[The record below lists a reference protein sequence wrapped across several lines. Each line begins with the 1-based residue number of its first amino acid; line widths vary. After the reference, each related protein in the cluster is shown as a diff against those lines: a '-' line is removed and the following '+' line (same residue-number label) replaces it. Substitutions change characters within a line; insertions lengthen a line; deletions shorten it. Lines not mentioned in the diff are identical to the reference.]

1 MEPAA
6 NAGLIAAVGIEKCAL
21 SFDRLFSYSVPEALA
36 GTVEPGVRVLAP
48 FGAGNAKRQG
58 FVFSVRPAGEED
70 DLPSLKSLF
79 SVVDAEPLLNAELLA
94 VAEFIH
100 ERYFCAWFD
109 SARALVPGG
118 ICAGTE
124 KVYSVA
130 GPLPEDRLSALSP
143 AEREIVDYLS
153 GRGTAVRRTFLK
165 KKFSLSPDDPLL
177 IRLTRRGF
185 LKEDADVFA
194 GVGELSVARVALTG
208 PYEPEA
214 FTERQNEVLSLLA
227 ELGPLSAAEL
237 RYYTGVSPSVVQTL
251 LKKGVCRMEEETVV
265 RAPKIEYGGAPFVKP
280 QLSEEQN
287 AAFCFLWDAYRRG
300 EKKTA
305 LLFGVTGSGKTN
317 VYLELIDRVLED
329 GKNVVVLVPEIALTP
344 QTFSLFRA
352 RYGESIAVLHS
363 GLSPGERRDEW
374 QRIRDGKVRVVIGTR
389 SAVFAPLGNIGLII
403 VDEEQEHTYKS
414 ESAPRY
420 NAKEVARFRCG
431 YHGGL
436 LVLASAT
443 PLVEDYAK
451 ALNGNYL
458 LTELTKRYGDACLPQ
473 VMTVDMTN
481 RTLLD
486 SYLSLSRPLVEEI
499 GKNLA
504 AGEQTILL
512 VNRRGYNTFVVC
524 AECKKVLSCPR
535 CSISL
540 TYHAANTR
548 LMCHYCGYSIP
559 YRDTCPD
566 CGARNIRYAGT
577 GTQRIEQEL
586 TLHFPAAR
594 VLRMD
599 ADTTAAKNAHDR
611 MLTAFG
617 NGEYD
622 ILLGTQ
628 MVAKGLDF
636 PGVTLVG
643 ITSADRELY
652 NDDFRCTER
661 TFDLITQVVGRA
673 GRGDRKGRAVIQTV
687 TPDNDVIATASQQDY
702 KKYYA
707 TEILIRKAMI
717 YPPFCDLCVIGFSGE
732 EKQKVADCAAAFLE
746 DFKRRNAGD
755 YPDVK
760 TVVLG
765 PLAPKVSKVNDRYRQ
780 RVIIK
785 TKNTAR
791 FRRFVR
797 EAMDR
802 IFADKKYKTVTV
814 FADINPE
821 NMN

>member
-1 MEPAA
+1 MEPA
-6 NAGLIAAVGIEKCAL
+6 NAGLIAAVGVEKCAL
-21 SFDRLFSYSVPEALA
+21 SFDRLFSYAVPEALTDA
-36 GTVEPGVRVLAP
+36 VEAGVRVLVP

-70 DLPSLKSLF
+70 DLPSLKSVV
-79 SVVDAEPLLNAELLA
+79 SVIDAEPLLNAELLS

-100 ERYFCAWFD
+100 ERCFCSWFE
-109 SARALVPGG
+109 AAKAPVPGG

-124 KVYSVA
+124 KVYAAAENVPA
-130 GPLPEDRLSALSP
+130 ARLAALSP
-143 AEREIVDYLS
+143 ADRAIVDYLTH
-153 GRGTAVRRTFLK
+153 RGTAVRRSFLK
-165 KKFSLSPDDPLL
+165 KKFALSPEDPAL

-185 LKEDADVFA
+185 LTEDADVFA
-194 GVGELSVARVALTG
+194 GVGELSVSRVALAG
-208 PYEPEA
+208 PYEAEA
-214 FTERQNEVLSLLA
+214 FTERQNDVLSLLS
-227 ELGPLSAAEL
+227 ELGPLTAAEL
-237 RYYTGVSPSVVQTL
+237 RYYTGVSASVIQTL
-251 LKKGVCRMEEETVV
+251 LKKGVCRVEEETVQ
-265 RAPKIEYGGAPFVKP
+265 RTPRIGYDSGPFRKP
-280 QLSEEQN
+280 VLSEEQT
-287 AAFCFLWDAYRRG
+287 AAFNVLWEAYRRG

-329 GKNVVVLVPEIALTP
+329 GRNVIVLVPEIALTP

-352 RYGESIAVLHS
+352 RYGERIAVLHS

-374 QRIRDGKVRVVIGTR
+374 KRIRQGRARVVIGTR
-389 SAVFAPLGNIGLII
+389 SAVFAPLGNLGLVI

-443 PLVEDYAK
+443 PLVEDYAR

-458 LTELTKRYGDACLPQ
+458 LARLTKRYGDACLPR
-473 VMTVDMTN
+473 VMTVDMTD

-486 SYLSLSRPLVEEI
+486 RWLSLSRPLTEEI

-524 AECKKVLSCPR
+524 AECKKVLTCPR

-540 TYHAANTR
+540 TYHAANNR
-548 LMCHYCGYSIP
+548 LMCHYCGYSVP

-577 GTQRIEQEL
+577 GTQKIEQEL
-586 TLHFPAAR
+586 KLHFPQAR

-599 ADTTAAKNAHDR
+599 ADTTTAKNAHDR

-636 PGVTLVG
+636 PRVTLVG

-673 GRGDRKGRAVIQTV
+673 GRGERKGRAVIQTV
-687 TPDNDVIATASQQDY
+687 TPDNDVIATASRQDY
-702 KKYYA
+702 EKYYN
-707 TEILIRKAMI
+707 TEIMIRKAMI
-717 YPPFCDLCVIGFSGE
+717 YPPYCDLCLIGFSGE
-732 EKQKVADCAAAFLE
+732 QKQLVADCAAAFLE
-746 DFKRRNAGD
+746 DFRRRNAEE

-797 EAMDR
+797 EVMER
-802 IFADKKYKTVTV
+802 IFADKNYKTVTV
-814 FADINPE
+814 FADMNPE